1 MGIYDRDYF
10 RSQAG
15 AAEFGRMRMLS
26 VTAWLI
32 IINSAVFFIDA
43 ALLGSRVSVPVD
55 TGRIVMTG
63 DGPARVM
70 RPVAPLEAVGFFSA
84 YTAIRELQVWRF
96 FTFQF
101 LHANFQH
108 LLFNMLGLYFFG
120 QMMETYLGRQRF
132 LTFYL
137 LCGVAGVAAYLILW
151 ALGFLVSTAYVPLVG
166 ASAGIFGI
174 LAAAAQVAPRAT
186 VMLMFPPMPVD
197 LRTWA
202 YILLGLATLT
212 VLFAGPNAG
221 GEAAHLGGALLGIV
235 MIRSPSLLA
244 MLGPKQRMRM
254 TYR

>member
-10 RSQAG
+10 RGQPGTAD
-15 AAEFGRMRMLS
+15 FGRMRMLS
-26 VTAWLI
+26 ITAWLI
-32 IINSAVFFIDA
+32 IINVGVFFVDA
-43 ALLGSRVSVPVD
+43 ALLRSRVSLPVD

-63 DGPARVM
+63 NGPARVV
-70 RPVAPLEAVGFFSA
+70 RQDAPLEALGFFSA
-84 YTAIRELQVWRF
+84 HTAIRQLQVWRF
-96 FTFQF
+96 LTFQF

-137 LCGVAGVAAYLILW
+137 LCGVAGAAAYLVLW
-151 ALGFLVSTAYVPLVG
+151 AMGFLVSTAYVPLVG

-186 VMLMFPPMPVD
+186 VMLMFPPMPVE

-202 YILLGLATLT
+202 YILLGLAAATI
-212 VLFAGPNAG
+212 LFAGPNAG
-221 GEAAHLGGALLGIV
+221 GEAAHLGGALLGMV
-235 MIRSPSLLA
+235 MIRNPSLLA
-244 MLGPKQRMRM
+244 MLGPKQRMHM